1 VKISNKRIEK
11 VEREKRRKSIIC
23 TPKGKKR
30 HKQSQS
36 IKRRNGKF
44 DSERVGN
51 NSEVEAAKKK
61 LGEKTCLLN
70 NKRDKRMVMLMSNKS
85 KLRNCGRKIH
95 VTNYPTREEREV

>member
-1 VKISNKRIEK
+1 MYSKGQKETQTI
-11 VEREKRRKSIIC
+11 
-23 TPKGKKR
+23 PK
-30 HKQSQS
+30 H
-36 IKRRNGKF
+36 KRRNGKF

-70 NKRDKRMVMLMSNKS
+70 NKRDKMMVMLMSNKS

-95 VTNYPTREEREV
+95 VTIRQERKERSKQIWKNSKKRNS

>member
-1 VKISNKRIEK
+1 VKISNERIEK

-44 DSERVGN
+44 DSE
-51 NSEVEAAKKK
+51 
-61 LGEKTCLLN
+61 
-70 NKRDKRMVMLMSNKS
+70 
-85 KLRNCGRKIH
+85 
-95 VTNYPTREEREV
+95 